1 MKCILRLLDAVWSHD
16 LFIPLWLI
24 SGVVARRQWSH
35 NLLVLTLVPGFNPLL
50 EWSYKNPLV
59 IRLKFSELILKLR
72 LNDETCSSNIM
83 WREYVGPFS
92 KILHFSHVWSV
103 HKTSSSN
110 VFVTHK
116 YSIVQPI
123 ANQAL
128 KGAGALRSHKNVTM
142 LWTRSLM
149 YVWSHFFSSFDPF
162 PAPPHYV
169 YVTNMMLHENIWSL
183 AEA

>member
-1 MKCILRLLDAVWSHD
+1 MLCDHM
-16 LFIPLWLI
+16 FIPLWLI

-50 EWSYKNPLV
+50 EWSHKNPLV

-103 HKTSSSN
+103 DKKHLHPTSFSRTDIWAFSQQ
-110 VFVTHK
+110 
-116 YSIVQPI
+116 S
-123 ANQAL
+123 NQAL
-128 KGAGALRSHKNVTM
+128 KGAGVLRSTKNVTVLRAHF
-142 LWTRSLM
+142 LWCM
-149 YVWSHFFSSFDPF
+149 YCQTLSVVPVT
-162 PAPPHYV
+162 PLLAPPNYV
-169 YVTNMMLHENIWSL
+169 YVTNMMLHENTFDV
-183 AEA
+183 